1 MAAVLALIML
11 PIIACIGLFASF
23 VSVQGSFSTTLAG
36 ATFISLALFV
46 LFGALRIM
54 RDSEQPE
61 QTGH

>member
-23 VSVQGSFSTTLAG
+23 VSAEGSFSTVMG
-36 ATFISLALFV
+36 GVTFISLAVFV

-54 RDSEQPE
+54 RDSEGPE
-61 QTGH
+61 QAGH